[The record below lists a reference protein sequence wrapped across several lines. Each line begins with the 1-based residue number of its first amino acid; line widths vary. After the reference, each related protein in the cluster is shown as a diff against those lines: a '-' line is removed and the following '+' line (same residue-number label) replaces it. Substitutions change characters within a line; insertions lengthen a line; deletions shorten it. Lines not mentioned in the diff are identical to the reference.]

1 MTKMFE
7 NAIKTVRPDGTE
19 ASQVIPFAYDMNLPD
34 MAALAKMA
42 KDGELFKALCLA
54 FDFGFVM
61 GNRATHSRKL
71 RRL

>member
-7 NAIKTVRPDGTE
+7 NAIKTVRPDGRHDT
-19 ASQVIPFAYDMNLPD
+19 SVIPSAYDMSIED
-34 MAALAKMA
+34 MRGIFEMML
-42 KDGELFKALCLA
+42 DGKYWEAIETA

-71 RRL
+71 KRL